1 MYRENEINSNPR
13 WKEIV
18 YVACKKYSY
27 DDPRQAAFIEG
38 AMWAQKI
45 TLDNACNLLKE
56 NRVDVWAEHFYGEYL
71 PVSFIDIF
79 LEEVGGFNT
88 PQKKVYREH
97 RMYIDESLETQR
109 ETPKGLLDIAKSYDG
124 RGVIKMWIDADYTL
138 DDRLPAEWEGRSYY
152 VMGEWNDGSV
162 YPCGMC
168 NFYESGV
175 LNVKTGLFG

>member
-1 MYRENEINSNPR
+1 MYREKEINSNPR
-13 WKEIV
+13 WKEIIK
-18 YVACKKYSY
+18 VASEKYPEDS
-27 DDPRQAAFIEG
+27 PERCAFIKG
-38 AMWAQKI
+38 AMWAFNN
-45 TLDNACNLLKE
+45 TLDNACRFLKE
-56 NRVDVWAEHFYGEYL
+56 NRIDKWAKHFYGEYL
-71 PVSFIDIF
+71 QVSFIDIF
-79 LEEVGGFNT
+79 LEDVGGFKT
-88 PQKKVYREH
+88 PKEKVYREH

-109 ETPKGLLDIAKSYDG
+109 ETPKGLLDIAKSYEE
-124 RGVIKMWIDADYTL
+124 RGVIKMWIGADYSL